1 METLDHTK
9 KNDLKIILLGES
21 GVGKTNLINVVMGK
35 QFEQN
40 TLSSQSGSYFEGSYD
55 SKELGKSYVYNLW
68 DTAGQEVY
76 RSLNKIF
83 INGSKIVM
91 VVYAINN
98 KKSFEEVDYWINYV
112 RDILGSGNDYI
123 LALIANKSDLYEED
137 QVVNDDEGESKA
149 HNYNI
154 KFKVT
159 SALTDAAGFKLFLH
173 ELIDDYIK
181 LVGPEGE
188 KLLYST
194 SLKITAQNTKKGKKK
209 CC

>member
-1 METLDHTK
+1 METSDYTK
-9 KNDLKIILLGES
+9 KNDLKIILLGET

-40 TLSSQSGSYFEGSYD
+40 SLSSQSGSYFEGNYN
-55 SKELGKSYVYNLW
+55 SKNGKCYVYNLW

-83 INGSKIVM
+83 INSSKIVM

-98 KKSFEEVDYWINYV
+98 RKSFEEVDYWINYV
-112 RDILGSGNDYI
+112 KDILGNDNDYI
-123 LALIANKSDLYEED
+123 LALVANKSDLYEED
-137 QVVNDDEGESKA
+137 QVVSDEEGENKA
-149 HNYNI
+149 SSYNI
-154 KFKVT
+154 KFKIT
-159 SALTDAAGFKLFLH
+159 SALTDAAGFKIFLH

-181 LVGPEGE
+181 LIGPEGE

-194 SLKITAQNTKKGKKK
+194 TSLKISAGKNMKKK
-209 CC
+209 KTCC